1 MMARLVVDA
10 AAGRGTVAA
19 ARATAGRASVDDGA
33 VSDHG
38 ELAVP
43 ARFGPEPPPVPSPSR
58 GWAVPAAA
66 AVLVLV
72 VLGAGA
78 AWLRTEDDEVPDD
91 VPLLVAEG
99 VRDDFT
105 RAESPTP
112 LEVTRTGQPWEQ
124 VSGRWEVE
132 DGVARLV
139 ERNDLGART
148 VAITEMETS
157 DGAVAVTA
165 ASMTDGVG
173 VAFRYQDAF
182 NYWFVTAVPSFGS
195 WRIDR
200 LEDGELVEVGGL
212 PLVEAVDGSTLEV
225 RFEGRTITVF
235 VDGEQQQEVTDPAL
249 GDATGVGLVFTGGRP
264 EVAAWDDLVAVPIS
278 APASASVDPS

>member
-1 MMARLVVDA
+1 MMARQAAPAGARAGVVS
-10 AAGRGTVAA
+10 A
-19 ARATAGRASVDDGA
+19 ARATTGCASADDGA
-33 VSDHG
+33 VSDPG

-43 ARFGPEPPPVPSPSR
+43 ACFGPEPLPAPSPSR

-72 VLGAGA
+72 VLGASA

-105 RAESPTP
+105 RAESPMA

-132 DGVARLV
+132 DGVVRLV

-148 VAITEMETS
+148 VAITEMESS

-182 NYWFVTAVPSFGS
+182 NYWFVTAAPSFGS

-200 LEDGELVEVGGL
+200 LEDGNLVEVGGL
-212 PLVEAVDGSTLEV
+212 PLVEAVDGSILEV

-235 VDGEQQQEVTDPAL
+235 VDGEQQQEVVDPAL
-249 GDATGVGLVFTGGRP
+249 ADATGVGLVFTGGRP
-264 EVAAWDDLVAVPIS
+264 DAAAWDDLVAVPIS
-278 APASASVDPS
+278 AAASASVDPS